1 MSNLGKALRRFTE
14 EEDQFLLDNWW
25 DPGRRGQIA
34 RQTGRTATSLN
45 LRYYRLL
52 KELNIDPLEHKSRL
66 KLAAILP
73 NDTSVSY
80 QAPGR
85 RPPETEID
93 VSATKITDN
102 AESPAKDLQNSA
114 AERILQLEAQV
125 SQLTEAVQNHN
136 QKFTTWLENI
146 LYLFKS
152 EGNALS
158 MSVLMKENLALK
170 EEIAQ
175 YRDKIAA
182 LEKQLIEERDSHERV
197 FKELDFWLGQFLKLS
212 SIEKVATLGDF
223 VPRLKTIVDKYG
235 TVLSYQPEDDVK

>member
-1 MSNLGKALRRFTE
+1 MGKALRRFTE

-52 KELNIDPLEHKSRL
+52 KELNIDPLEHKSRM
-66 KLAAILP
+66 KLATILP
-73 NDTSVSY
+73 NDNSVSY
-80 QAPGR
+80 QGPGR
-85 RPPETEID
+85 GTPKTEIN
-93 VSATKITDN
+93 VSAMKITDN
-102 AESPAKDLQNSA
+102 PESPVKDSLNSA
-114 AERILQLEAQV
+114 DERIFQLEAQV
-125 SQLTEAVQNHN
+125 SQLTDAVQSHN

-158 MSVLMKENLALK
+158 MSVLMKENLTLK
-170 EEIAQ
+170 EEIVE
-175 YRDKIAA
+175 YRNKIAF
-182 LEKQLIEERDSHERV
+182 LEKQLIEERDSHEKV

-235 TVLSYQPEDDVK
+235 TVLSYQPDDDMK